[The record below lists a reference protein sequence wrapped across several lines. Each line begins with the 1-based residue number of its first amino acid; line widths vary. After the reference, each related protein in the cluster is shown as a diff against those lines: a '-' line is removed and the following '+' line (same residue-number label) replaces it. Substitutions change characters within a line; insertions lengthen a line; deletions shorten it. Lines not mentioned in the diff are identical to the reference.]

1 MSIGVLRQPSFE
13 LGTMPD
19 LLAAVALARV
29 PEITGP
35 TASAPLSRRGST
47 QAQGISPTADL
58 LARAHNVSPRDEL
71 IDL

>member
-1 MSIGVLRQPSFE
+1 MSIGVLRQPPFE

-35 TASAPLSRRGST
+35 TASAPSS
-47 QAQGISPTADL
+47 QARIIGRMATKSLGQSGRC
-58 LARAHNVSPRDEL
+58 RAVRQV
-71 IDL
+71 